1 MKKTKYLK
9 TVIIFFLV
17 INAQIFFF
25 VNIFYFINDYKP
37 LKIEKAN
44 LVKEGK
50 SLTITESNIKVLTWN
65 LGNGRFG
72 DKEGIIKSNISKYEK
87 KTYIDKNIENIK
99 KIISITDFDVGF
111 FQEIDYKKSISIS
124 NIKNDFYSFFV
135 YNYKDFFLP
144 FKKINMGCLT
154 ISKFKAIEHLRISL
168 PIHMIPLRFFTPKSS
183 ILTSRINIKNKYII
197 FMNIHIAIID
207 KKQKLQKRQLEY
219 LKKIIIEEYDKGNS
233 VIVGGD
239 WNMILP
245 GIEKEKF
252 SKISNAGK
260 WKNVFNYLP
269 DDWTPNKW
277 KWAYSNDSP
286 SIRATDKP
294 YSKEESYTTTFDG
307 FLLSPDIDI
316 INVEVVDMNFKYS
329 DHQPVYMNIRINE

>member
-9 TVIIFFLV
+9 KTIIFFLV
-17 INAQIFFF
+17 INAQIFFS

-44 LVKEGK
+44 IIKEGK
-50 SLTITESNIKVLTWN
+50 SKTLSENNIKLLTWN

-72 DKEGIIKSNISKYEK
+72 ENEGIIKSKINKSEK
-87 KTYIDKNIENIK
+87 KSYIDNNIKNIKEL
-99 KIISITDFDVGF
+99 ISVTNFDVGF
-111 FQEIDYKKSISIS
+111 FQEIDYKNSISIS
-124 NIKNDFYSFFV
+124 NLKNDFDSFFV

-144 FKKINMGCLT
+144 FKKINIGCLT
-154 ISKFKAIEHLRISL
+154 ISKYKAIEHLRISL
-168 PIHMIPLRFFTPKSS
+168 PLHIIPLKFFTPKSS
-183 ILTSRINIKNKYII
+183 ILTSRINIKDKDII
-197 FMNIHIAIID
+197 FMNVHIAIID
-207 KKQKLQKRQLEY
+207 KKQKLQKRQLEF

-269 DDWTPNKW
+269 DDWKPNKW
-277 KWAYSNDSP
+277 KWAYSKDSP
-286 SIRATDKP
+286 SIRSTDKP
-294 YSKEESYTTTFDG
+294 YSKEESFTTTFDG
-307 FLLSPDIDI
+307 FLLSPDIDVI
-316 INVEVVDMNFKYS
+316 SVEVIDLNFKFS